1 MGRNGQK
8 KRGGNELWERDG
20 LRGGE
25 RREGNAA
32 TAAPL
37 SHSAGVVGRSGDIPP
52 ESEEL
57 NLSWVS
63 YRRNTKGFL
72 LLLLGDPC
80 TFRVAAG
87 GEEEAVG
94 GSVGPRSLFIIRSA
108 KKKNIREKE
117 VLLPL
122 SSFPPCM
129 AVGKATF

>member
-37 SHSAGVVGRSGDIPP
+37 SHSGRSVGRYSARVRGIESLLGVLQEEYQRVSSPFSLETHARLGWLQEEKKRLSVGRS
-52 ESEEL
+52 
-57 NLSWVS
+57 
-63 YRRNTKGFL
+63 
-72 LLLLGDPC
+72 
-80 TFRVAAG
+80 
-87 GEEEAVG
+87 VG
-94 GSVGPRSLFIIRSA
+94 SRSLFIIRSA